1 MVAIF
6 KFFKKIF
13 LMGHNT
19 KLVGHVPHLG
29 YATDTL
35 THTYVM
41 IQSHLKFKK
50 YAKLYSC
57 ISFSREHK
65 VYQVQC
71 IEPTHIHDRM
81 VFRRILLTVYL
92 CITITLINQ
101 LLGTFKNYGES
112 LSHSTLTIL
121 MHA

>member
-1 MVAIF
+1 MVAI
-6 KFFKKIF
+6 FKKIF

-35 THTYVM
+35 AHTGTHTHTHTHTYVM

-65 VYQVQC
+65 VYRVQC
-71 IEPTHIHDRM
+71 IEPTHIHGRM

-92 CITITLINQ
+92 
-101 LLGTFKNYGES
+101 
-112 LSHSTLTIL
+112 
-121 MHA
+121 